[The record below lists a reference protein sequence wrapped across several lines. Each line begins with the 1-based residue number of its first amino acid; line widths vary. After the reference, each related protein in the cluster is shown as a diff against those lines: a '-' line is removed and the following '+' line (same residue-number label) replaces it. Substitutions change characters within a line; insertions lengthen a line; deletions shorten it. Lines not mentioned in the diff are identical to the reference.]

1 MGSGDRS
8 DAPRRPRV
16 LIGGYACG
24 PVAEPEARAGWEL
37 ARAATRD
44 HDVWVITRHRFRQPI
59 EDALA
64 ADPVLA
70 RRLHVTYLD
79 LPPAVMRLKR
89 RSWDLY
95 WYYAAWQRSLGRT
108 ARRLHAELRFDVA
121 HHVSFANDWMPCGL
135 VALSDVPL
143 VWGPVG
149 GASTPPALRLS
160 RWLGLRGTLT
170 ELIRGSFTS
179 VVRRFVGDRVAR
191 RASLVVAQNQQ
202 GADHFARRAAA
213 VVVEP
218 NATLDD
224 LPPRAD
230 EITPRK
236 AVFAGRLIALK
247 GAAMAIDAIARTD
260 DWTLDLYGGGYEEK
274 RLRARVHRLGLDDRV
289 RFLGHQPRERVLDAI
304 AHAEVFLFP
313 SMRDQAGWVVAEAST
328 IGCPVVCL
336 PLGGPPALAGTNGHV
351 ASLDGDIVGN
361 LVEKMR
367 EAADAGG
374 HPTDRWSIA
383 RLPDLVSG
391 WYRDVMRDATV
402 GGATTGE
409 TRRLRI
415 LASYRRPKS
424 TTNPYITQLFRSLN
438 EVADVTPYSPASAL
452 FGRYDVVHLH
462 WPELLVGGHNWR
474 GRTVRRAVTSLLL
487 LRWRITRVPLVRTVH
502 NLERPTNINAFD
514 HGVLERIDRMTTLDI
529 RLNDQTPP
537 REGIPGTTIEH
548 GHYRDWFAP
557 FMGGSAVPGRIGYV
571 GLIRR
576 YKGVE
581 DLVSAFTRVNDP
593 GASLHIA
600 GKPSTADLVDTLR
613 DTAAG
618 DARVTIDPRYLDD
631 EELVHAMTAAELI
644 VLPYRHMHNSGTA
657 LAALSVDRPVL
668 VPDNEVNRA
677 LSEEVGPGW
686 VLLFDG
692 ELTPDSL
699 REAIVPAADRAPRPD
714 LSAREW
720 SVSRDKHLAAFRRAV
735 SISRGS
741 ADPVVV
747 DDSATNTTTGRPA
760 V

>member
-1 MGSGDRS
+1 MDSEVRS

-24 PVAEPEARAGWEL
+24 PVSEPEARAGWEL

-44 HDVWVITRHRFRQPI
+44 HDVWVITRHRFRDAI
-59 EDALA
+59 ETALA
-64 ADPVLA
+64 DDPALA
-70 RRLHVTYLD
+70 ERLHVTYLD
-79 LPPAVMRLKR
+79 LSPKVMRFKR
-89 RSWDLY
+89 HSWDLY
-95 WYYAAWQRSLGRT
+95 WYYAAWQRALGRR
-108 ARRLHAELRFDVA
+108 ARRLHREIRFDVA

-135 VALSDVPL
+135 TALTGVPL

-149 GASTPPALRLS
+149 GASTPPALKLS
-160 RWLGLRGTLT
+160 RWLGLRGTAT
-170 ELIRGSFTS
+170 EIVRGSFTA

-191 RASLVVAQNQQ
+191 RAALVVAQNQQ
-202 GADHFARRAAA
+202 GADHFSRLSD

-218 NATLDD
+218 NATLDG

-230 EITPRK
+230 DITPRR

-260 DWTLDLYGGGYEEK
+260 DWTLDLYGDGYEEK

-289 RFLGHQPRERVLDAI
+289 RFLGHRPRDEVLDAI
-304 AHAEVFLFP
+304 ARAEVFLFP

-351 ASLDGDIVGN
+351 ASLEGDVVGN
-361 LVEKMR
+361 LAAKLR
-367 EAADAGG
+367 EAAAEGG
-374 HPTDRWSIA
+374 SATDRWSIS
-383 RLPDLVSG
+383 RLPGLVSE
-391 WYRDVMRDATV
+391 WYRRAIESQESPSVPPR
-402 GGATTGE
+402 GS
-409 TRRLRI
+409 RRMRI
-415 LASYRRPKS
+415 LASYRLPKS

-438 EVADVTPYSPASAL
+438 EQADVTPYSPRAAL

-474 GRTVRRAVTSLLL
+474 GRTVRRTVTSLLL
-487 LRWRITRVPLVRTVH
+487 LRWRLTRVPLVRTVH

-514 HGVLERIDRMTTLDI
+514 HRVLERIDRLTTFDI
-529 RLNDQTPP
+529 RLNEQTPP

-557 FMGGSAVPGRIGYV
+557 FAGGAATPGRIGYV

-581 DLVSAFTRVNDP
+581 DLVGAFRGIEDP
-593 GASLHIA
+593 TASLHVA
-600 GKPSTADLVDTLR
+600 GKPSTDDLVDALHE
-613 DTAAG
+613 AAG
-618 DARVTIDPRYLDD
+618 GDRRVTMDPRFLDD
-631 EELVHAMTAAELI
+631 EELVHAMTDAELI

-677 LSEEVGPGW
+677 LAAEVGFGW

-692 ELTPDSL
+692 ALTAETLSNAL
-699 REAIVPAADRAPRPD
+699 GSAASRTTRPD

-720 SVSRDKHLAAFRRAV
+720 TVSRDKHLAAFRRA
-735 SISRGS
+735 IALAHGS
-741 ADPVVV
+741 TD
-747 DDSATNTTTGRPA
+747 
-760 V
+760 